1 MAFDLGTFLGGNIG
15 EAVGKIVGLFKVDPT
30 VALTKQT
37 ELAEIQL
44 QLQGKLQDAISAEIQ
59 AQTAVNLQE
68 AKSDKIFIAGWRPW
82 IGWTC
87 GMIFAVNFIVGP
99 IVNWVFV
106 LRHIPGAFPKMDLSE
121 AMPVLL
127 GMLGLGTMRSYEK
140 VQGAQNQ
147 SVGH

>member
-1 MAFDLGTFLGGNIG
+1 MAFDLSTFLGGNIG

-44 QLQGKLQDAISAEIQ
+44 QLTGKLQDAISAEIQ

-68 AKSDKIFIAGWRPW
+68 AKSDKLFIAGWRPF

-87 GMIFAVNFIVGP
+87 GLIFAVNFIVGP
-99 IVNWVFV
+99 AVNWYMV
-106 LRHIPGAFPKMDLSE
+106 LRGISGTFPKMDLSE

-140 VQGAQNQ
+140 IQGAQNQ

>member
-1 MAFDLGTFLGGNIG
+1 MAFDLSTLLGGTIG
-15 EAVGKIVGLFKVDPT
+15 ETVAKVVGLFKVDPT

-37 ELAEIQL
+37 ELLEL
-44 QLQGKLQDAISAEIQ
+44 QANLQAKVQDAISAEIQ
-59 AQTAVNLQE
+59 AQVSVNLQE
-68 AKSDKIFIAGWRPW
+68 AKSDKFFVAAWRPY
-82 IGWTC
+82 IGWCC
-87 GMIFAVNFIVGP
+87 GTIFAVNFIAGP
-99 IVNWVFV
+99 IVNWYF
-106 LRHIPGAFPKMDLSE
+106 LLHGNAATFPKMDLSE

>member
-1 MAFDLGTFLGGNIG
+1 MAFDLNSIIGGSIG
-15 EAVGKIVGLFKVDPT
+15 EAFSKIVGAFKVDPT
-30 VALTKQT
+30 LAMQKQA
-37 ELAEIQL
+37 ELAEL
-44 QLQGKLQDAISAEIQ
+44 QANLQAKLQDAISAEIQ

-68 AKSDKIFIAGWRPW
+68 AKSDKLFVAGWRPW

-106 LRHIPGAFPKMDLSE
+106 LRGIPGQFPKMDLSE

-140 VQGAQNQ
+140 VQGVSNS